1 MGIKGDEES
10 EENRLTGKGKNSS
23 VHESKVEMGIIALTM
38 EFRPDSLQM
47 EVSTVKILSFSD
59 KVLAIIN

>member
-1 MGIKGDEES
+1 MGIKGDKES
-10 EENRLTGKGKNSS
+10 EENWLTGKGKNSS
-23 VHESKVEMGIIALTM
+23 VHESKVEMGIITLTM

-47 EVSTVKILSFSD
+47 EVSTVKILSLSD